1 MTPIEQRIEMI
12 IADPLLDMGYEIV
25 RLKLFGGHQ
34 ARRDGG
40 VVLQIMLDRCDD
52 FALSVED
59 CAKASRQVSALMD
72 VEDPLT
78 DAYTLE
84 VSSPGIDRPLVK
96 LAHFEKYHGEEAR
109 IETHFPLDGRRR
121 FRGLLDGVK
130 DEAVLIQVEGTIY
143 EVPVS
148 EVRTAKL
155 VLTDRLLAR
164 HAEEQK
170 NQVETPETDE
180 NTPEADENKAEAD
193 QK

>member
-40 VVLQIMLDRCDD
+40 VVLQIMLDRADG

-59 CAKASRQVSALMD
+59 CAKASRQISALMD
-72 VEDPLT
+72 VEDPLA

-109 IETHFPLDGRRR
+109 IETHFPVEGRRR
-121 FRGLLDGVK
+121 FRGLLDGTT

-143 EVPVS
+143 QVPVT
-148 EVRTAKL
+148 EIRTAKL

-164 HAEEQK
+164 HAREQK
-170 NQVETPETDE
+170 NQVEASDTETSE
-180 NTPEADENKAEAD
+180 TETSETETLKAE
-193 QK
+193 

>member
-40 VVLQIMLDRCDD
+40 VVLQIMLDRADG

-59 CAKASRQVSALMD
+59 CAKASRQISALMD
-72 VEDPLT
+72 VEDPLA

-96 LAHFEKYHGEEAR
+96 LAHFDKYHGEEAR
-109 IETHFPLDGRRR
+109 IETHFPVEGRRR
-121 FRGLLDGVK
+121 FRGLLDGTT

-143 EVPVS
+143 QVPVT
-148 EVRTAKL
+148 EIRTAKL

-164 HAEEQK
+164 HAREQK
-170 NQVETPETDE
+170 NQVEASDTETSE
-180 NTPEADENKAEAD
+180 TETLKAE
-193 QK
+193 